1 MGLNI
6 QGFVSAVIGIVVAV
20 VVTVVIAIPVLA
32 DNVLPTT
39 GDNVIANAS
48 SINSMLGIIPLLI
61 VVGIIMAVVGSFLYA
76 RKG

>member
-6 QGFVSAVIGIVVAV
+6 QSFVGAVVGIIVAV
-20 VVTVVIAIPVLA
+20 VVTVVIAIPVISSNEVPDTVTNYA
-32 DNVLPTT
+32 
-39 GDNVIANAS
+39 

>member
-1 MGLNI
+1 MGLSVEK
-6 QGFVSAVIGIVVAV
+6 FVTAVVGIIVAV
-20 VVTVVIAIPVLA
+20 VVTVVIAIPVISS
-32 DNVLPTT
+32 NTVEST
-39 GDNVIANAS
+39 VANAQ

>member
-1 MGLNI
+1 MGLSI
-6 QGFVSAVIGIVVAV
+6 EKFVTAVVGIVVAV

-32 DNVLPTT
+32 DNEVADT
-39 GDNVIANAS
+39 IANAG

>member
-1 MGLNI
+1 MGLSVEK
-6 QGFVSAVIGIVVAV
+6 FVTAVVGIIVAV
-20 VVTVVIAIPVLA
+20 VVTVVIAIPVISS
-32 DNVLPTT
+32 NVV
-39 GDNVIANAS
+39 DDAIANAD

>member
-1 MGLNI
+1 MCLSVEK
-6 QGFVSAVIGIVVAV
+6 FVTAVVGIIVAV
-20 VVTVVIAIPVLA
+20 VVTVVIAIPVISSNQVA
-32 DNVLPTT
+32 ETV
-39 GDNVIANAS
+39 ANAA

>member
-1 MGLNI
+1 M
-6 QGFVSAVIGIVVAV
+6 
-20 VVTVVIAIPVLA
+20 VIAIPVISSNEVA
-32 DNVLPTT
+32 DTV
-39 GDNVIANAS
+39 ANAA

>member
-1 MGLNI
+1 MGLSVEK
-6 QGFVSAVIGIVVAV
+6 FVTAVVGIIVAV
-20 VVTVVIAIPVLA
+20 VVTVVIAIPVISS
-32 DNVLPTT
+32 NTV
-39 GDNVIANAS
+39 GEGIANAD

>member
-1 MGLNI
+1 MGLSVEK
-6 QGFVSAVIGIVVAV
+6 FVTAVVGIIVAV

-32 DNVLPTT
+32 DNQVAET
-39 GDNVIANAS
+39 VANAS